1 MAELVA
7 GFLLPHDP
15 LIAARPD
22 APPATKRANV
32 RAAFRHIAD
41 RMRTLRV
48 DTVVTIG
55 DDHYGMFSPS
65 CIPQC
70 LIAIGDVEGPIEPWL
85 GIERAAIPNHAEL
98 ATHIL
103 HAGLA
108 DGIGWSFAKWI
119 AVDHSTVLP
128 YVYCYSTV
136 PDVRTIPV
144 YLNDGVPPL
153 IPNAQAMRVGE
164 SIARAI
170 TSWPGAERVAICGT
184 GGCSHWVGSPQ
195 MGDVNEDFDRKLL
208 ALLET
213 GDIDAVIALADDD
226 VTREAGNGAME
237 LKNWLCAIGAISAIS
252 AMKATRTRL
261 IAYEA
266 IPEWISG
273 IPFAELI
280 AA

>member
-7 GFLLPHDP
+7 GFLMPHDP

-22 APPATKRANV
+22 APPAEKTANV
-32 RAAFRHIAD
+32 SAAFAEIAG
-41 RMRTLRV
+41 RLRELRV
-48 DTVVTIG
+48 DTIVTIG

-70 LIAIGDVEGPIEPWL
+70 LIAIGEVEGPIEPWL
-85 GIERAAIPNHAEL
+85 GIERGPIPNHPKLAE
-98 ATHIL
+98 HIL
-103 HAGLA
+103 TTGFA
-108 DGIGWSFAKWI
+108 DGIGWSFAKWL

-128 YVYCYSTV
+128 YKYCYSNV
-136 PDVRTIPV
+136 PGVRAIPI

-153 IPNAQAMRVGE
+153 IPNAQALRVGE
-164 SIARAI
+164 SIGHAI
-170 TSWPGAERVAICGT
+170 ASWPGDERVAICGT

-195 MGDVNEDFDRKLL
+195 MGNVNETFDRKLL
-208 ALLET
+208 ALLEA
-213 GDIDAVIALADDD
+213 GDIDALVALADDD

-237 LKNWLCAIGAISAIS
+237 LKNWLCAIGA
-252 AMKATRTRL
+252 MKANRARL

-273 IPFAELI
+273 IPFAELS